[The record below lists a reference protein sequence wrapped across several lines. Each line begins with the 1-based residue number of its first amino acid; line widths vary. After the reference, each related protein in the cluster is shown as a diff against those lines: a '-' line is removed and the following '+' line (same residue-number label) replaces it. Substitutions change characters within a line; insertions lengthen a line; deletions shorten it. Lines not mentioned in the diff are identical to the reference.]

1 MAAQETSFET
11 TATTAFDSGKEYY
24 VAGTPLDVQELILM
38 AESAF
43 RSGYLGSSDASGYP
57 NLPDTRVPGH
67 FWATRYPTFH
77 AGRVPGSTRYPT
89 LKTRVPGGYLT
100 DLKLPEIVLQKA

>member
-1 MAAQETSFET
+1 MRTSRPFT
-11 TATTAFDSGKEYY
+11 
-24 VAGTPLDVQELILM
+24 LLLIKHN
-38 AESAF
+38 AC
-43 RSGYLGSSDASGYP
+43 SDASGYP